1 MEPCP
6 LSQFL
11 RGPVNWQLSCEHI
24 LWLTFRPRPRIR
36 SSNYS
41 FSLKSSLQS
50 DQVVFFMSY
59 FCRILLRSQKVFVGQ
74 MTTQP
79 CSHPNAG
86 RDPIS
91 GRVSLIG
98 FSSKKILGYQEQSI
112 EFLVKCS
119 PIRDRD
125 GIKHLMEDGLETR
138 ARQHHGLGHRDE
150 AEGAGGSLS
159 EPDTCLGGQ

>member
-6 LSQFL
+6 LSLFL

-86 RDPIS
+86 RDPIL

-98 FSSKKILGYQEQSI
+98 FSFKKIPSYQE
-112 EFLVKCS
+112 
-119 PIRDRD
+119 
-125 GIKHLMEDGLETR
+125 
-138 ARQHHGLGHRDE
+138 
-150 AEGAGGSLS
+150 SLS
-159 EPDTCLGGQ
+159 QQIKFCQVSLFDLSGEMFSISQIFVFH